1 MHFQALESSLDQ
13 APLFVRVQLLTDA
26 DDAVTAA
33 RKGARCHKNIC
44 FDVICYERALGT
56 DCCGCQHVVPP
67 ILDNGTFSHNS

>member
-33 RKGARCHKNIC
+33 RKGAATK
-44 FDVICYERALGT
+44 
-56 DCCGCQHVVPP
+56 
-67 ILDNGTFSHNS
+67 TFVST